1 MIYLDYTANTPVEP
15 QVLEAFCEA
24 ERRFVGNANARH
36 GMGQETAKAIARA
49 TTVCAELLNVRPE
62 EVIFNSGASEGNNTA
77 IMGIAH
83 ASRHVGRH
91 IITTPLEHAS
101 VSGCLT
107 ALQERG
113 WEIDVLDVNRDGII
127 DLRQLRDLIRKEDGI
142 IDLRQLRDLIRK
154 DTVLVTLCAV
164 DSELGVVQ
172 PVEEASAIVRAHSSC
187 RLHVDATQI
196 IGRLPFDF
204 SLADTVS
211 LSAHKFGG
219 LNGSGLLWKRDD
231 VEMEPLIHGGTSTT
245 LYRSGTPAVGLAVSL
260 AEALRI
266 ATDQRETRLETVRG
280 LNQHLQKRL
289 SSRSGVTIHSPRSA
303 VPHIL
308 NLGVSGVK
316 GTAFR
321 DALAERGVCVSVK
334 SACSVENTPSRA
346 VYAVTRN
353 RRQALESWRIS
364 LSHRTT
370 MEELDE
376 FIRIFDEVRE
386 RLTK

>member
-1 MIYLDYTANTPVEP
+1 MIYLDYTANTPVET

-36 GMGQETAKAIARA
+36 GMGHETAEAIARA
-49 TTVCAELLNVRPE
+49 TTVCAELLGVQPE

-127 DLRQLRDLIRKEDGI
+127 DLRQLGDLIR
-142 IDLRQLRDLIRK
+142 R

-172 PVEEASAIVRAHSSC
+172 PVEEASAIVREHSSC

-219 LNGSGLLWKRDD
+219 LNGSGLLWKRGD

-266 ATDQRETRLETVRG
+266 AANQRETRLETVKRF
-280 LNQHLQKRL
+280 NQHLRERL
-289 SSRSGVTIHSPRSA
+289 PFRSGVTIHSPRSA

-308 NLGVSGVK
+308 NLGVAGIR
-316 GTAFR
+316 GAAFR
-321 DALAERGVCVSVK
+321 DALTERGVCVSVK
-334 SACSVENTPSRA
+334 SACSVENKPSRA

-370 MEELDE
+370 IEELDE

>member
-49 TTVCAELLNVRPE
+49 TTVCAKLLNVRPE

-101 VSGCLT
+101 VSACLM

-127 DLRQLRDLIRKEDGI
+127 DLRQLRDW
-142 IDLRQLRDLIRK
+142 IRK

-164 DSELGVVQ
+164 DSELGIVQ

-219 LNGSGLLWKRDD
+219 LNGSGLLWKRE
-231 VEMEPLIHGGTSTT
+231 VAHLESTI
-245 LYRSGTPAVGLAVSL
+245 R
-260 AEALRI
+260 
-266 ATDQRETRLETVRG
+266 
-280 LNQHLQKRL
+280 
-289 SSRSGVTIHSPRSA
+289 A
-303 VPHIL
+303 VPSQPKG
-308 NLGVSGVK
+308 LGQP
-316 GTAFR
+316 
-321 DALAERGVCVSVK
+321 CQ
-334 SACSVENTPSRA
+334 
-346 VYAVTRN
+346 
-353 RRQALESWRIS
+353 RQGCL
-364 LSHRTT
+364 
-370 MEELDE
+370 
-376 FIRIFDEVRE
+376 
-386 RLTK
+386 

>member
-15 QVLEAFCEA
+15 QVLEVFCEA
-24 ERRFVGNANARH
+24 ESRFIGNANARH
-36 GMGQETAKAIARA
+36 SAGREAAGDMARA
-49 TTVCAELLNVRPE
+49 AETCAELLGVQPE

-83 ASRHVGRH
+83 ARRHVGRH

-113 WEIDVLDVNRDGII
+113 WEIDVLDVNRDGTI
-127 DLRQLRDLIRKEDGI
+127 DLRQLRDW
-142 IDLRQLRDLIRK
+142 IRK

-219 LNGSGLLWKRDD
+219 LNGSGLLWKHDD

-280 LNQHLQKRL
+280 LNQHLREHL
-289 SSRSGVTIHSPRSA
+289 SSKSGVTIHSPRSA

-308 NLGVSGVK
+308 NLGVEGIK

-334 SACSVENTPSRA
+334 SACSVEHTPSRA
-346 VYAVTRN
+346 VYAVTRS
-353 RRQALESWRIS
+353 RKAALESWRVS

-370 MEELDE
+370 MKELDE
-376 FIRIFDEVRE
+376 FIQIFDEVRE

>member
-1 MIYLDYTANTPVEP
+1 MCYNICDFAVLGAIDVIYLDYTSNMPVEP
-15 QVLEAFCEA
+15 QVLKALCEA
-24 ERRFVGNANARH
+24 ESRFIGNANARH
-36 GMGQETAKAIARA
+36 SAGRETAGAMARA
-49 TTVCAELLNVRPE
+49 AETCAELLGVQPE

-113 WEIDVLDVNRDGII
+113 WEIDVLDVNRDGT
-127 DLRQLRDLIRKEDGI
+127 

-204 SLADTVS
+204 SLADTAS

-280 LNQHLQKRL
+280 LNQHLRQRL
-289 SSRSGVTIHSPRSA
+289 TSRSGVTIHSPRSA

-308 NLGVSGVK
+308 NLGVEGIK
-316 GTAFR
+316 GAAFR

-334 SACSVENTPSRA
+334 SACSVEHTPSRA

-353 RRQALESWRIS
+353 RKAALESWRVS

-370 MEELDE
+370 MKELDE

>member
-24 ERRFVGNANARH
+24 ESRFIGNANARH
-36 GMGQETAKAIARA
+36 RA
-49 TTVCAELLNVRPE
+49 GREAAGAMAQAAEVCAELLGVRPE

-107 ALQERG
+107 AMQERG
-113 WEIDVLDVNRDGII
+113 WEIDVLDVKRDGQI
-127 DLRQLRDLIRKEDGI
+127 DLDQLQSLLRRD
-142 IDLRQLRDLIRK
+142 
-154 DTVLVTLCAV
+154 TTLVTLCAV
-164 DSELGVVQ
+164 DSELGIVQ
-172 PVEEASAIVRAHSSC
+172 PVREASEIVRKHSDC

-196 IGRLPFDF
+196 IGKLPFDF

-219 LNGSGLLWKRDD
+219 INGSGLLWKRSD
-231 VEMEPLIHGGTSTT
+231 VEMEPLIHGGASTT
-245 LYRSGTPAVGLAVSL
+245 LYRSGTPAVGLASAM
-260 AEALRI
+260 AEALHI
-266 ATDQRETRLETVRG
+266 AIREQYARYEVVKG
-280 LNQHLQKRL
+280 LNQKLRSELAKRD
-289 SSRSGVTIHSPRSA
+289 GVTIHSPVDA
-303 VPHIL
+303 IPHIL
-308 NLGVSGVK
+308 NLGVAGIR
-316 GTAFR
+316 GAAFR

-334 SACSVENTPSRA
+334 SACSVEHTPSRA

-353 RRQALESWRIS
+353 RREALESWRVS
-364 LSHRTT
+364 LSHLTT
-370 MEELDE
+370 EDELDA
-376 FIRIFDEVRE
+376 FLSIFDEVRE
-386 RLTK
+386 KTSHEA